1 MGNILV
7 LLKLNVTI
15 HPSYSISISSIV
27 ESDFLVVSIQR
38 NCLRRLTFDRITR
51 NRFRRFRYLSVESF
65 SCNRLILSNF
75 ISSSLLIVV
84 NRIAHIVICSPA
96 TCQLNVLC
104 RHLKFAVADLGIGSS
119 PALKDIA
126 SLSRN
131 ILYFDFR
138 PTNIFLRGSIRLT
151 VNLISHRIRRH
162 RHLRRCIQQ
171 CASFLTVLRI
181 ASQASLISFDIIR
194 VVIMFVCQPSG
205 ISIIHLNRN
214 RNNQLMARVDFT
226 GFRNDIVFRCV
237 VEARY
242 SNCLSGNILRDF
254 GGNILR
260 IFPSVSVRTFPSY
273 CRCLNSNVVHIAVQY
288 KLLRQRIPQNCT
300 LICRH
305 MSSRD
310 GVGNRLEHV
319 VQLVCACCREIVI
332 TTLCS
337 CSKVPV
343 PFLTT
348 ENPCVRR
355 SQSCVRIV
363 GRHCLHVLIF
373 VRGLLFCYICLW
385 ICTAK
390 NSDSIDFYSLILK
403 SF

>member
-1 MGNILV
+1 MR
-7 LLKLNVTI
+7 
-15 HPSYSISISSIV
+15 IS
-27 ESDFLVVSIQR
+27 R
-38 NCLRRLTFDRITR
+38 
-51 NRFRRFRYLSVESF
+51 
-65 SCNRLILSNF
+65 
-75 ISSSLLIVV
+75 
-84 NRIAHIVICSPA
+84 
-96 TCQLNVLC
+96 
-104 RHLKFAVADLGIGSS
+104 
-119 PALKDIA
+119 
-126 SLSRN
+126 
-131 ILYFDFR
+131 
-138 PTNIFLRGSIRLT
+138 IRL
-151 VNLISHRIRRH
+151 
-162 RHLRRCIQQ
+162 
-171 CASFLTVLRI
+171 
-181 ASQASLISFDIIR
+181 DWD
-194 VVIMFVCQPSG
+194 
-205 ISIIHLNRN
+205 
-214 RNNQLMARVDFT
+214 RNNQLIARVVIT
-226 GFRNDIVFRCV
+226 VFRNDIPCRTCRCV
-237 VEARY
+237 VKARY
-242 SNCLSGNILRDF
+242 SNCLSIARNILRDSV
-254 GGNILR
+254 NILR
-260 IFPSVSVRTFPSY
+260 TSPRVCISSFAGYF
-273 CRCLNSNVVHIAVQY
+273 CFLNSNGACVSSVKY
-288 KLLRQRIPQNCT
+288 KLIRQRIPQNCT

-332 TTLCS
+332 TTLCL